1 MARRSQFFLGL
12 ATAAVFILLEIA
24 AIALLKSSAALQ
36 DVWVNRFSHNVSAV
50 FWKGLTQTRDYFSL
64 REQNDILAGR
74 NYALFKEL
82 QQYKELAA
90 MAGARSLLDSAEL
103 EPRFNYIPAEI
114 ASMGTNSRHNFIVL
128 NKGAADGVTPYSAVI
143 TPQGVVGIIN
153 SVDRKYSYALSFL
166 NERVSVS
173 ARLGKE
179 GLVAPLQWDGT
190 GTDHAILTNS
200 PSQLDIVPGDTVR
213 TSGISSV
220 YPADIPLGVTTGSR
234 LIDGAVHVV
243 DVKLFQDFAKL
254 RYVIIAEN
262 PDRKTIEEL
271 EQ

>member
-1 MARRSQFFLGL
+1 
-12 ATAAVFILLEIA
+12 
-24 AIALLKSSAALQ
+24 
-36 DVWVNRFSHNVSAV
+36 
-50 FWKGLTQTRDYFSL
+50 
-64 REQNDILAGR
+64 
-74 NYALFKEL
+74 
-82 QQYKELAA
+82 

-190 GTDHAILTNS
+190 GTDHAILTNI